1 MDTEKKR
8 TFLIN
13 AAYYGAIVA
22 IAYFAMRYLLGPLSP
37 FIAGFIIAWLLYKP
51 ARALARK
58 LRVPGRIGAFAVAA
72 VFYVIV
78 FAGALTAGVQVI
90 SAIENLVPQIPRLY
104 AKVVLPY
111 VGELFEKLDVW
122 MADVDPA
129 VADVVERMA
138 TSMVNNMQS
147 FVSSLPVMAVRLVS
161 GVVTGM
167 PNVILS
173 VVLTVIS
180 TFFISQDYDRVLGFL
195 KGLLPES
202 IRERVGETVVTGV
215 DSIRKILGSYI
226 LIMVMSFGELS
237 LGFLLLN
244 VPYAVGLA
252 LLVAVIDIMPVLG
265 TGLVLIP
272 WAIIAA
278 ILGSYKMAIG
288 VAALYIVMLAVRN
301 VVEPKLVG
309 QQMGLHPLVTLIA
322 MFVGLQLFGLA
333 GLFGFPIA
341 LSLYFKMVK
350 SGKSKRT
357 AAAG

>member
-1 MDTEKKR
+1 MNTEKKR

-13 AAYYGAIVA
+13 AAYYGAIAA

-51 ARALARK
+51 SMALSRK
-58 LRVPGRIGAFAVAA
+58 AHLPRRITSMIVAV
-72 VFYVIV
+72 VFYAIV
-78 FAGALTAGVQVI
+78 FIAALSAGVQVI

-104 AKVVLPY
+104 AQVVLPY
-111 VGELFEKLDVW
+111 VNELFEQLDVW

-138 TSMVNNMQS
+138 TSLFNNMQS

-161 GVVTGM
+161 GIVTGM

-180 TFFISQDYDRVLGFL
+180 TFFISQDYERVLGFL
-195 KGLLPES
+195 KSCLPAA
-202 IRERVGETVVTGV
+202 IRDRVGETVVTGV

-226 LIMVMSFGELS
+226 LIMIMSFGELS
-237 LGFLLLN
+237 VGFLLMN
-244 VPYAVGLA
+244 VPYAVGVA
-252 LLVAVIDIMPVLG
+252 LLVAVLDIMPVLG

-278 ILGSYKMAIG
+278 VLGSYKMAAG
-288 VAALYIVMLAVRN
+288 VAALYVIMLAVRN

-309 QQMGLHPLVTLIA
+309 NQMGLHPLVTLIA

-350 SGKSKRT
+350 RSQNIKAEK
-357 AAAG
+357 A

>member
-13 AAYYGAIVA
+13 AAYYGAIIA
-22 IAYFAMRYLLGPLSP
+22 ILLFAARYLLGPLGP

-51 ARALARK
+51 SMALSRK
-58 LRVPGRIGAFAVAA
+58 MHLPRRITSMIVAV
-72 VFYVIV
+72 VFYLIV
-78 FAGALTAGVQVI
+78 FAGALTASVQVI
-90 SAIENLVPQIPRLY
+90 SAVENLVPQIPTLY

-111 VGELFEKLDVW
+111 VGELFEQLDVW

-138 TSMVNNMQS
+138 TSLFANMQS
-147 FVSSLPVMAVRLVS
+147 FVSGLPVMAVRLVS

-180 TFFISQDYDRVLGFL
+180 TFFISQDYERVLGFL
-195 KGLLPES
+195 KGCLPAS
-202 IRERVGETVVTGV
+202 IRERAGETVVTGV

-226 LIMVMSFGELS
+226 LIMIMSFGELS
-237 LGFLLLN
+237 VGFLLLG
-244 VPYAVGLA
+244 VPYAVGVA

-278 ILGSYKMAIG
+278 VLGSYKMAIG
-288 VAALYIVMLAVRN
+288 VAVLYVVMLAVRN

-341 LSLYFKMVK
+341 LSLYFKMMK
-350 SGKSKRT
+350 RSKK
-357 AAAG
+357 AAQA

>member
-1 MDTEKKR
+1 M
-8 TFLIN
+8 
-13 AAYYGAIVA
+13 IVA
-22 IAYFAMRYLLGPLSP
+22 
-37 FIAGFIIAWLLYKP
+37 
-51 ARALARK
+51 
-58 LRVPGRIGAFAVAA
+58 V

-78 FAGALTAGVQVI
+78 FAAAMTASVQVI
-90 SAIENLVPQIPRLY
+90 SAVENLVPQIPTLY

-111 VGELFEKLDVW
+111 IGELFDQLDVW

-138 TSMVNNMQS
+138 TSLLNNMQS
-147 FVSSLPVMAVRLVS
+147 FISGMPVMAVRLVS
-161 GVVTGM
+161 SIVTGM

-180 TFFISQDYDRVLGFL
+180 TFFISQDYERVLAFL
-195 KGLLPES
+195 KSCLPAS
-202 IRERVGETVVTGV
+202 VRDRVGETVVTGV

-226 LIMVMSFGELS
+226 LIMIMSFGELS
-237 LGFLLLN
+237 VGFLLLG
-244 VPYAVGLA
+244 VPYAVGIA

-278 ILGSYKMAIG
+278 VLGSYKMAIG
-288 VAALYIVMLAVRN
+288 VAVLYIVMLAVRN

-309 QQMGLHPLVTLIA
+309 SQMGLHPLVTLIA
-322 MFVGLQLFGLA
+322 MFMGLQLFGLA

-350 SGKSKRT
+350 SGKKK
-357 AAAG
+357 AAQG

>member
-1 MDTEKKR
+1 M
-8 TFLIN
+8 
-13 AAYYGAIVA
+13 IVA
-22 IAYFAMRYLLGPLSP
+22 VIFYL
-37 FIAGFIIAWLLYKP
+37 
-51 ARALARK
+51 
-58 LRVPGRIGAFAVAA
+58 
-72 VFYVIV
+72 IV
-78 FAGALTAGVQVI
+78 FAAALTASVQVI
-90 SAIENLVPQIPRLY
+90 SAVENLVPQVPTLY

-111 VGELFEKLDVW
+111 INELFAKLDVW

-138 TSMVNNMQS
+138 TSLFANMQS
-147 FVSSLPVMAVRLVS
+147 FISGLPVMAVRLVS
-161 GVVTGM
+161 SIVTGM

-180 TFFISQDYDRVLGFL
+180 TFFISQDYERVLAFL
-195 KGLLPES
+195 KSCLPAS

-226 LIMVMSFGELS
+226 LIMIMSFGELS
-237 LGFLLLN
+237 IGFLLLG
-244 VPYAVGLA
+244 VPYAVGVA

-278 ILGSYKMAIG
+278 VLGSYKMAIG
-288 VAALYIVMLAVRN
+288 VAILYVVMLAVRN

-322 MFVGLQLFGLA
+322 MFMGLQLFGLA

-350 SGKSKRT
+350 SGKKK
-357 AAAG
+357 AAQS

>member
-1 MDTEKKR
+1 MNTEKKR

-13 AAYYGAIVA
+13 AAYYGAIAA

-51 ARALARK
+51 SMALSRK
-58 LRVPGRIGAFAVAA
+58 AHLPRRITSMIVAV
-72 VFYVIV
+72 VFYAIV
-78 FAGALTAGVQVI
+78 FIAALSAGVQVI

-104 AKVVLPY
+104 AQVVLPY
-111 VGELFEKLDVW
+111 ANELFEQLDIW

-138 TSMVNNMQS
+138 TSLFNNMQS

-161 GVVTGM
+161 GIVTGM

-180 TFFISQDYDRVLGFL
+180 TFFISQDYERVLGFL
-195 KGLLPES
+195 KSCLPAA
-202 IRERVGETVVTGV
+202 IRDRVGETVVTGV

-226 LIMVMSFGELS
+226 LIMIMSFGELS
-237 LGFLLLN
+237 VGFLLMN
-244 VPYAVGLA
+244 VPYAVGVA

-278 ILGSYKMAIG
+278 VLGSYKMAAG
-288 VAALYIVMLAVRN
+288 VAALYVIMLAVRN

-309 QQMGLHPLVTLIA
+309 NQMGLHPLVTLIA

-350 SGKSKRT
+350 RSQNIKAEK
-357 AAAG
+357 A

>member
-1 MDTEKKR
+1 MNTEKKR
-8 TFLIN
+8 NFLIN

-22 IAYFAMRYLLGPLSP
+22 IAFLSLRYLLGPLSP
-37 FIAGFIIAWLLYKP
+37 FIVGFIIAWLLYKP
-51 ARALARK
+51 ARAIARK
-58 LRVPGRIGAFAVAA
+58 LHLPAKIPAFLVTI
-72 VFYVIV
+72 VFYVTV

-90 SAIENLVPQIPRLY
+90 SAIENLVPQIPTLY

-111 VGELFEKLDVW
+111 IDELFKQLEVF

-138 TSMVNNMQS
+138 TQLLSNVQS
-147 FVSSLPVMAVRLVS
+147 LVYSLPVMAVRLVS
-161 GVVTGM
+161 SVVTGL

-180 TFFISQDYDRVLGFL
+180 TFFISQDYDRVVGAMR
-195 KGLLPES
+195 GMLPAS
-202 IRERVGETVVTGV
+202 MRERVSETVVTGV

-237 LGFLLLN
+237 IGMLLLD
-244 VPYAVGLA
+244 VPYAVGIA
-252 LLVAVIDIMPVLG
+252 LMIAVVDIMPVLG

-278 ILGSYKMAIG
+278 IFGSYRMAIG
-288 VAALYIVMLAVRN
+288 VAALYVIMLAVRN

-333 GLFGFPIA
+333 GLFGFPIS
-341 LSLYFKMVK
+341 LSLYFKMRQ
-350 SGKSKRT
+350 SSRR
-357 AAAG
+357 AAQG

>member
-13 AAYYGAIVA
+13 AAYYGAIIV
-22 IAYFAMRYLLGPLSP
+22 IALFAARYLLGPLGP

-51 ARALARK
+51 SMALSRK
-58 LRVPGRIGAFAVAA
+58 AHLPRRITSMIVAVI
-72 VFYVIV
+72 FYLIV
-78 FAGALTAGVQVI
+78 FVAALTASVQVI
-90 SAIENLVPQIPRLY
+90 SAVENLVPQVPTLY

-111 VGELFEKLDVW
+111 INELFAKLDVW

-138 TSMVNNMQS
+138 TSLFANMQS
-147 FVSSLPVMAVRLVS
+147 FISGLPVMAVRLVS
-161 GVVTGM
+161 SIVTGM

-180 TFFISQDYDRVLGFL
+180 TFFISQDYERVISFL
-195 KGLLPES
+195 KSCLPAS
-202 IRERVGETVVTGV
+202 VRDRVGETVVTGV

-226 LIMVMSFGELS
+226 LIMIMSFGELS
-237 LGFLLLN
+237 VGFLLLG
-244 VPYAVGLA
+244 VPYAVGIA

-278 ILGSYKMAIG
+278 VLGSYKMAIG
-288 VAALYIVMLAVRN
+288 VAILYVVMLAVRN

-322 MFVGLQLFGLA
+322 MFMGLQLFGLA

-350 SGKSKRT
+350 SGKKK
-357 AAAG
+357 AAQG

>member
-1 MDTEKKR
+1 MDTDKKR

-13 AAYYGAIVA
+13 AAYYGAIIV
-22 IAYFAMRYLLGPLSP
+22 IALFAVRYLLGPLGP

-51 ARALARK
+51 SMALSRK
-58 LRVPGRIGAFAVAA
+58 VRLPRRITSMIVAVI
-72 VFYVIV
+72 FYTIV

-104 AKVVLPY
+104 AQVVLPY
-111 VGELFEKLDVW
+111 ASELLEQLDVW

-138 TSMVNNMQS
+138 TSMFTSMQS
-147 FVSSLPVMAVRLVS
+147 FVSSVPVMAVRLVS

-180 TFFISQDYDRVLGFL
+180 TFFISQDYDRVLAFL
-195 KGLLPES
+195 KGCLPAS

-226 LIMVMSFGELS
+226 LIMIMSFGELS
-237 LGFLLLN
+237 LGFLLLG
-244 VPYAVGLA
+244 VPYAVGVA

-278 ILGSYKMAIG
+278 VLGSYKMAIG
-288 VAALYIVMLAVRN
+288 VAILYIVMLAVRN

-341 LSLYFKMVK
+341 LSLYFKMVRR
-350 SGKSKRT
+350 SKNIK
-357 AAAG
+357 AEKA

>member
-1 MDTEKKR
+1 MNTEKKR

-13 AAYYGAIVA
+13 AAYYGAIVL

-51 ARALARK
+51 SMALSRRARLPR
-58 LRVPGRIGAFAVAA
+58 RITSMIVAV

-78 FAGALTAGVQVI
+78 FSAALTASVQVI
-90 SAIENLVPQIPRLY
+90 SAVENLVPQIPTLY

-111 VGELFEKLDVW
+111 VSELFEQLDVW

-138 TSMVNNMQS
+138 TSLFANMQS
-147 FVSSLPVMAVRLVS
+147 FVSGLPVMAVRLVS
-161 GVVTGM
+161 SVVTGM

-180 TFFISQDYDRVLGFL
+180 TFFISQDYERVLGFL
-195 KGLLPES
+195 KSCLPAA
-202 IRERVGETVVTGV
+202 IRDRVGETVVTGV

-226 LIMVMSFGELS
+226 LIMIMSFGELS
-237 LGFLLLN
+237 LGFLLLS

-278 ILGSYKMAIG
+278 ILGLYPTAIG
-288 VAALYIVMLAVRN
+288 VALLYVIMLVVRN
-301 VVEPKLVG
+301 IVEPKLVG
-309 QQMGLHPLVTLIA
+309 KQMGLHPVATLIS
-322 MFVGLQLFGLA
+322 MFLGLEFFGIL

-341 LSLYFKMVK
+341 LSLYVKMRA
-350 SGKSKRT
+350 SSKEQMQK
-357 AAAG
+357 AAQ

>member
-13 AAYYGAIVA
+13 AAYYGAIIV
-22 IAYFAMRYLLGPLSP
+22 IALFAVRYLLGPLGP

-51 ARALARK
+51 SMALSRK
-58 LRVPGRIGAFAVAA
+58 AHLPRRITSMIVAVI
-72 VFYVIV
+72 FYLIV
-78 FAGALTAGVQVI
+78 FAAALTASVQVI
-90 SAIENLVPQIPRLY
+90 SAVENLVPQVPTLY

-111 VGELFEKLDVW
+111 INELFAKLDVW

-138 TSMVNNMQS
+138 TSLFANMQS
-147 FVSSLPVMAVRLVS
+147 FISGLPVMAVRLVS
-161 GVVTGM
+161 GIVTGM

-180 TFFISQDYDRVLGFL
+180 TFFISQDYERVISFL
-195 KGLLPES
+195 KSCLPAS
-202 IRERVGETVVTGV
+202 VRDRVGETVVTGV

-226 LIMVMSFGELS
+226 LIMIMSFGELS
-237 LGFLLLN
+237 IGFLLLG
-244 VPYAVGLA
+244 VPYAVGVA

-278 ILGSYKMAIG
+278 VLGSYKMAIG
-288 VAALYIVMLAVRN
+288 VAILYVVMLAVRN

-322 MFVGLQLFGLA
+322 MFMGLQLFGLA

-350 SGKSKRT
+350 SGKKK
-357 AAAG
+357 AAQG